1 MISKISMQD
10 VASYKSQT
18 ALQTDK
24 KVNLIYGLNGS
35 GKSTLS
41 NYLYDTSGSA
51 YGACS
56 LDVANNIS
64 LYVYNQKFI
73 EDHFYEADRLRGI
86 FSLSKEN
93 KDIEEKLEI
102 AQSEL
107 LAIIADKEKE
117 EESANKRL
125 TALDRKKSDAY
136 GVTWK
141 IKTQFTGGDR
151 VLEDFLQ
158 GLKGNKET
166 LYSHLSSVTK
176 PDTKPSQDIASLKK
190 NVEAIKGDDAKT
202 HDLLPSFEFDEEEVE
217 KDVIFAQAIVGSKN
231 SSVAGLIERLNNSD
245 WVKDGLKYVSIPPES
260 STVSCPFCQS
270 ETITNQLVQDIE
282 GYFDESYEESTRRI
296 ESLEIRYRE
305 AAGSLSTLEIYKS
318 NPFSSAHGAD
328 LAENHAALVA
338 LLERNLEKIQEK
350 KDSPSSV
357 QQLESS
363 KQVVD
368 AFNAV
373 IVKINDDTTVHN
385 TKLGNLETELQTLK
399 REFWSLMRWEYD
411 QTISALSSEIRAF
424 EKEQAESKTRLDK
437 FKMKEKEKRSEIS
450 QLQKSTVNI
459 EEAIGHI
466 NEGLVQIGVS
476 DFSISRHD
484 NSLYKIVR
492 SNDSDASFFSL
503 SEGEK
508 MIISFLYFCELCKGK
523 REATEVP
530 GKKIAIIDDPISSL
544 SHVFVFNI
552 GRLIKSEF
560 FDSKA
565 FEQVFVLTHSLY
577 FFYELADSNHKN
589 RKETQKLFRLF
600 KNDSGSQIV
609 KMSYEEVQNDYHSYW
624 SIITDPD
631 QPPALIANC
640 MRNIVEY
647 FFNFVQKQ
655 DLSNVVQFPELQENR
670 FQAFCRYIN
679 RESHSLGQNVFD
691 FKEFDYESFREGLRL
706 VFQVTGYENHYI
718 KMLSVFGNE

>member
-1 MISKISMQD
+1 MISNISMQD
-10 VASYKSQT
+10 VASYKSQA

-41 NYLYDTSGSA
+41 NYLYDTGGGDYA
-51 YGACS
+51 ACS
-56 LDVANNIS
+56 LNIADNVS
-64 LYVYNQKFI
+64 LYVYNQKFV

-93 KDIEEKLEI
+93 KDVEEKLEI

-107 LAIIADKEKE
+107 VAIIAEKE
-117 EESANKRL
+117 QEEENASKHL
-125 TALDRKKSDAY
+125 TALNGKKSDAHA
-136 GVTWK
+136 VTWE

-151 VLEDFLQ
+151 VLEDFLR

-166 LYSHLSSVTK
+166 LYSHLSSVAK

-190 NVEAIKGDDAKT
+190 NVEAIKGNDAKN
-202 HDLLPSFEFDEEEVE
+202 HDLLPLFEFDEENVE
-217 KDVIFAQAIVGSKN
+217 TDDIFAEAIVGSKN
-231 SSVAGLIERLNNSD
+231 SSVAGLIETLNNSD
-245 WVKDGLKYVSIPPES
+245 WVKEGLKYVSTPPEG
-260 STVSCPFCQS
+260 STASCPFCQS
-270 ETITNQLVQDIE
+270 ETITNQLAQDIE
-282 GYFDESYEESTRRI
+282 GYFDESYEESTRQI
-296 ESLEIRYRE
+296 QSLKTRYRE
-305 AAGSLSTLEIYKS
+305 AVGSLSSLEIYKS
-318 NPFSSAHGAD
+318 NPFSSSHGAE
-328 LAENHAALVA
+328 LAEHHATLVA
-338 LLERNLEKIQEK
+338 LLQRNLEKIQEK
-350 KDSPSSV
+350 KNSPSSI

-368 AFNAV
+368 AFNEV
-373 IVKINDDTTVHN
+373 ITKINDDTTVHN
-385 TKLGNLETELQTLK
+385 TKLENLEAELQSLK
-399 REFWSLMRWEYD
+399 KEFWILMRWEYD
-411 QTISALSSEIRAF
+411 QTISALASDIKAF
-424 EKEQAESKTRLDK
+424 ETEQAESKIRLDK

-466 NEGLVQIGVS
+466 NEGLLQIGVS

-484 NSLYKIVR
+484 DSLYKIVR
-492 SNDSDASFFSL
+492 SGESDASFFSL

-530 GKKIAIIDDPISSL
+530 GRKVAVIDDPISSL

-560 FDSKA
+560 FDSTA
-565 FEQVFVLTHSLY
+565 IEQVFVLTHSLY

-589 RKETQKLFRLF
+589 RKENQKLFRLF
-600 KNDSGSQIV
+600 KNENGSQIV

-624 SIITDPD
+624 SIVTDPD

-655 DLSNVVQFPELQENR
+655 DLSNVVQLPELQENR

-691 FKEFDYESFREGLRL
+691 FKEFDYDSFREGLRL
-706 VFQVTGYENHYI
+706 VFEVTGYEQHYK
-718 KMLSVFGNE
+718 KMLSVFGN

>member
-1 MISKISMQD
+1 MISNISMQS
-10 VASYKSQT
+10 VASYKSQA

-41 NYLYDTSGSA
+41 NYLYDTSGSV
-51 YGACS
+51 YGACN
-56 LDVANNIS
+56 LDVADNVS
-64 LYVYNQKFI
+64 LYVYNQKFV
-73 EDHFYEADRLRGI
+73 EDHFYEADKLRGI

-93 KDIEEKLEI
+93 KDVEEKLET
-102 AQSEL
+102 AQTEL
-107 LAIIADKEKE
+107 LAIIAEKE
-117 EESANKRL
+117 QEEDSANKRL
-125 TALDRKKSDAY
+125 TALDEEKSDAY
-136 GVTWK
+136 VVTWE

-176 PDTKPSQDIASLKK
+176 PDTKPSQDIASLKR
-190 NVEAIKGDDAKT
+190 NVEAIKGNDAKN
-202 HDLLPSFEFDEEEVE
+202 HDLLPSFEFDEGDVE
-217 KDVIFAQAIVGSKN
+217 TDDIFGRAIVGSTN
-231 SSVAGLIERLNNSD
+231 SSVAVLIETLNNSD
-245 WVKDGLKYVSIPPES
+245 WVKDGLKYVSIPPEG
-260 STVSCPFCQS
+260 STASCPFCQS
-270 ETITNQLVQDIE
+270 ETITNQLAQDIE
-282 GYFDESYEESTRRI
+282 GYFDASYEESTRRI
-296 ESLEIRYRE
+296 ENLEIRYRE
-305 AAGSLSTLEIYKS
+305 AVRSLSTLETYKS

-338 LLERNLEKIQEK
+338 LVQRNLKTIQEK
-350 KDSPSSV
+350 KNSPSSI
-357 QQLESS
+357 QKLGSS

-368 AFNAV
+368 AFNTV
-373 IVKINDDTTVHN
+373 IAKINNDTAVHN
-385 TKLGNLETELQTLK
+385 TKLDNLEAELQSLK
-399 REFWSLMRWEYD
+399 GEFWSLMRWEYD
-411 QTISALSSEIRAF
+411 QTISALASVIRTF
-424 EKEQAESKTRLDK
+424 EEEQAESKTRLDELEI
-437 FKMKEKEKRSEIS
+437 KEKEKRSEIS

-466 NEGLVQIGVS
+466 NEGLLQIGVS

-484 NSLYKIVR
+484 DSLYKIVR
-492 SNDSDASFFSL
+492 SSDSDASFFSL

-523 REATEVP
+523 REATEVS
-530 GKKIAIIDDPISSL
+530 GKKVAVIDDPISSL

-560 FDSKA
+560 FESNTI
-565 FEQVFVLTHSLY
+565 EQVFVLTHSLY
-577 FFYELADSNHKN
+577 FFYELADANHNN

-624 SIITDPD
+624 SIVTDPD

-691 FKEFDYESFREGLRL
+691 FKEFDYESFRDGLRL
-706 VFQVTGYENHYI
+706 VFEVTGYEKHYQ
-718 KMLSVFGNE
+718 KMLSVFGNG